1 MWVILAPAF
10 FKQDT
15 NSYRVEDHNSAVPL
29 TEKLGWG
36 PQVCLPVPKH
46 SAEKSIAKE
55 SFTKKSK
62 PSADAT
68 GVTVPGPDRV
78 KKPSRGSVRREQK
91 QEVRFSPEPKDADSG
106 WTGVEGNSQ
115 ANDSARTVRSV
126 PNKNGHDAIRSPV
139 RTNERNPPHKQK
151 RRKRGQQ
158 RSSGPLPL
166 LTPVSPCFIQYKK
179 DKSQRGTLCRIWIR

>member
-1 MWVILAPAF
+1 MWVILALAF
-10 FKQDT
+10 FKQDMP

-78 KKPSRGSVRREQK
+78 KKPLRGSVMREQK
-91 QEVRFSPEPKDADSG
+91 QEGRFSPEPKVADSG
-106 WTGVEGNSQ
+106 WMDVEGNSQ

-166 LTPVSPCFIQYKK
+166 LTPVPPCFIQYKK
-179 DKSQRGTLCRIWIR
+179 DKSQRGTPCRI